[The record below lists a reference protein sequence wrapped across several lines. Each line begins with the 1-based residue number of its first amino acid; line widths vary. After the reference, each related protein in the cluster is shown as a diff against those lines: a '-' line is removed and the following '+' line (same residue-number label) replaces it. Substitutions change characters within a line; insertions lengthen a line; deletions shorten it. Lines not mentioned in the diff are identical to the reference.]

1 MIAAFLTA
9 LGILL
14 GALFGLAARQPVSRR
29 TQEFFKTALGTFT
42 VFYGLRL
49 IYDNV
54 HGTFIACLK
63 QLFLAGLAV
72 VLGNWLGQILR
83 LQKMS
88 NRAGHHAALL
98 LAAAQKN
105 PPGRPAAGF
114 AAATILFCAAPL
126 GIVGAVADGLE
137 NYFYLLLLKAVMDG
151 LAMMSFVKLF
161 RWPAAL
167 AAIPV
172 FLFLNGLTLAVQ
184 LGAQPWLDARSLT
197 QYAGLAAGLITCI
210 VALVIFEV
218 RRVELANYLPA
229 LALAPLLAHGLLKIG
244 LRF

>member
-1 MIAAFLTA
+1 
-9 LGILL
+9 
-14 GALFGLAARQPVSRR
+14 
-29 TQEFFKTALGTFT
+29 
-42 VFYGLRL
+42 
-49 IYDNV
+49 
-54 HGTFIACLK
+54 
-63 QLFLAGLAV
+63 
-72 VLGNWLGQILR
+72 
-83 LQKMS
+83 
-88 NRAGHHAALL
+88 
-98 LAAAQKN
+98 
-105 PPGRPAAGF
+105 
-114 AAATILFCAAPL
+114 
-126 GIVGAVADGLE
+126 
-137 NYFYLLLLKAVMDG
+137 
-151 LAMMSFVKLF
+151 MSFVKLF

-229 LALAPLLAHGLLKIG
+229 LVLAPLLAHGLLKIG